1 MAEKALYGLK
11 TIKIGEVVSE
21 TQMQTSLTEFKTYRD
36 TFEMT
41 EEEGSF
47 TDEYCDQNDVP
58 IVSFHEKGKRDIKVS
73 TYDYSADFLKKIK
86 GGTSLSKEWKEGD
99 GELIFKALEITT
111 DTGHVI
117 KIPKTQVFARL
128 NLKLKKKEL
137 ALLEIVFKPLS
148 KISIKEPV

>member
-11 TIKIGEVVSE
+11 TIKIGDVKNE
-21 TQMQTSLTEFKTYRD
+21 TDMPASLTEFKTYRD

-86 GGTSLSKEWKEGD
+86 GGTSLSNEWKEGD